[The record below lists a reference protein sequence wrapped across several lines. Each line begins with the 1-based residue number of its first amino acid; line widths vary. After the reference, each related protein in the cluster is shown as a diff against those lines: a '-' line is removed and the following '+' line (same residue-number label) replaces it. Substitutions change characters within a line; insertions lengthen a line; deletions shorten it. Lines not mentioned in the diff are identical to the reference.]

1 MNRTLAVVAAL
12 AVASFIGSALL
23 LSGQQSAIAA
33 PPTPRPTPK
42 PSGFPVPPPPSLPS
56 LAPLPPKP
64 TTEPAGPDLVRYVN
78 VAGGWAG
85 TLPATW
91 RLHAGF
97 DARSAIFTSFDPNT
111 ASFQKH
117 DVRTRLGDVPR
128 TEVRVNVDSWPNP
141 AALDAA
147 AFVAQDQANAR
158 LEGRVREI
166 SRDAITVA
174 ASDGLALTREELS
187 SDGIWRTVA
196 YYVFPS
202 PNSDTMF
209 VVSVVPGNSLH
220 ATAVSRFLDAFETV
234 IR

>member
-1 MNRTLAVVAAL
+1 MNRTLGMAAAFAVAAL
-12 AVASFIGSALL
+12 IGSALL

-42 PSGFPVPPPPSLPS
+42 PSGFPVPPPPPVPS
-56 LAPLPPKP
+56 LAPLPQKP
-64 TTEPAGPDLVRYVN
+64 TTQPASPGLVRYVN
-78 VAGGWAG
+78 VAGGWAA

-91 RLHAGF
+91 RLHAAF

-111 ASFQKH
+111 AGFQKQ
-117 DVRTRLGDVPR
+117 DVRTGLGDVPR

-141 AALDAA
+141 ARLDAA

-166 SRDAITVA
+166 SRAAITVA
-174 ASDGLALTREELS
+174 GSAGVGLTREELS
-187 SDGIWRTVA
+187 SDGIWRTIA
-196 YYVFPS
+196 YYIFPS
-202 PNSDTMF
+202 PSLDTMF
-209 VVSVVPGNSLH
+209 VVSVVPGNSQH
-220 ATAVSRFLDAFETV
+220 AAAVSRVLDAFETV